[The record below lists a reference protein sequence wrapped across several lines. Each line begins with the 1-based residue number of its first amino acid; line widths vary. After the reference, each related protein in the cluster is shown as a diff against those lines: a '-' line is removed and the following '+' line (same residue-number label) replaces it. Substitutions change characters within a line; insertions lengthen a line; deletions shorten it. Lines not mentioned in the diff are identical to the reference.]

1 MATTNIRPGIIL
13 SQPLNDDDLD
23 TSAARSEILKRIR
36 SLQSR
41 PVTMHD
47 SELTLAKGYLAR
59 KTRGPAPSPVDNVVA
74 LFEEKSRAM
83 LCTVQRVKN
92 MAEAPQACAAYLAE
106 NELVGTVAIWPA
118 LSHLNWAVLP
128 HKARLGAPTGDDLIG
143 ISAVAGAVAE
153 TGTLVFASK
162 ADEPASTHL
171 LPETHIAIVR
181 EEQVV
186 HTMEDAFE
194 LLRKEGRIMPR
205 ALNFVSGP
213 SRTADIEQT
222 IVLGAHGPYR
232 VHIIL
237 VGK

>member
-1 MATTNIRPGIIL
+1 M
-13 SQPLNDDDLD
+13 SQSFNDDDLD
-23 TSAARSEILKRIR
+23 TAAARSEILNRIR

-41 PVTMHD
+41 PATMRD
-47 SELTLAKGYLAR
+47 NEMTLAKGYLAR
-59 KTRGPAPSPVDNVVA
+59 RARGPAPGPVENVLA

-83 LCTVQRVKN
+83 LCTLQRVKSN
-92 MAEAPQACAAYLAE
+92 AEVVPACAAYLAE
-106 NELVGTVAIWPA
+106 NELTGTVAIWPA
-118 LSHLNWAVLP
+118 LGELDWSKLP
-128 HKARLGAPTGDDLIG
+128 NQARLGAPAGDDLIG
-143 ISAVAGAVAE
+143 ISGVACAVAE

-181 EEQVV
+181 DDQVV
-186 HTMEDAFE
+186 HTMEEAFE
-194 LLRKEGRIMPR
+194 MLRKEGRIMPR

-232 VHIIL
+232 VHLIL

>member
-1 MATTNIRPGIIL
+1 M
-13 SQPLNDDDLD
+13 NDDDLD
-23 TSAARSEILKRIR
+23 TTAARSEILSRIR

-41 PVTMHD
+41 PLSMHAN
-47 SELTLAKGYLAR
+47 ELTLAKGYLDR
-59 KTRGPAPSPVDNVVA
+59 KTRGPAPEPVDNVVA
-74 LFEEKSRAM
+74 LFEEKSRSM
-83 LCTVQRVKN
+83 LCSVQRVKS
-92 MAEAPQACAAYLAE
+92 EKDVVQACMDYLSANQLHGTAA
-106 NELVGTVAIWPA
+106 VWPA
-118 LSHLNWAVLP
+118 LKHLDWSMLPVSSH
-128 HKARLGAPTGDDLIG
+128 LGAPSGDDLIG
-143 ISAVAGAVAE
+143 ISAVACAVAE

-194 LLRKEGRIMPR
+194 RLRKEGRVMPR

-232 VHIIL
+232 VHLIL